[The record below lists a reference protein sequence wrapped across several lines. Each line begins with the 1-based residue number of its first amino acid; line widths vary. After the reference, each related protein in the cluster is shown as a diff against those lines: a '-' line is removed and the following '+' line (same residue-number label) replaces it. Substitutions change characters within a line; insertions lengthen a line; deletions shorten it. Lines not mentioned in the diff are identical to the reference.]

1 MEKKGLSGN
10 ADKICHD
17 LALMRTGG
25 ILLRRASCLVD
36 GWNQRV
42 RNRVRNGPFG
52 MTLAPMYVMNQALM
66 QTRKNRQPIAA
77 QSGYSIIEMMVVV
90 IIIGIIS
97 GIAITSYR
105 GQLPQSRLRLTTTE
119 LHSTF
124 NLARVMAM
132 SQNATITVKL
142 SGGAA
147 ETVVGTDATVT
158 SPITATIV
166 RTIAGVDSQVTAT
179 TFHTDVASIKVS
191 PGLVVGTARPW
202 VRFNSRG
209 FRAGTGNQLLV
220 LTNTQGRVHSISVAQ
235 GGKSKWCMTS
245 TC

>member
-1 MEKKGLSGN
+1 
-10 ADKICHD
+10 
-17 LALMRTGG
+17 
-25 ILLRRASCLVD
+25 
-36 GWNQRV
+36 
-42 RNRVRNGPFG
+42 
-52 MTLAPMYVMNQALM
+52 MYVMNHTLM
-66 QTRKNRQPIAA
+66 RTKKNRQSIAA
-77 QSGYSIIEMMVVV
+77 QGGFSIIEMMVVV
-90 IIIGIIS
+90 MIVGIIA

-124 NLARVMAM
+124 NLSRVMAM
-132 SQNATITVKL
+132 SENATFTVKL

-147 ETVVGTDATVT
+147 ETVSGTTVTVT

-166 RTIAGVDSQVTAT
+166 RTVAGVDSQVTAT
-179 TFHTDVASIKVS
+179 TFHADVSSITVT

-202 VRFNSRG
+202 VRFNSMG

-220 LTNTQGRVHSISVAQ
+220 LTNTQGRVHSISVMP
-235 GGKSKWCMTS
+235 GGKAKWCLTS